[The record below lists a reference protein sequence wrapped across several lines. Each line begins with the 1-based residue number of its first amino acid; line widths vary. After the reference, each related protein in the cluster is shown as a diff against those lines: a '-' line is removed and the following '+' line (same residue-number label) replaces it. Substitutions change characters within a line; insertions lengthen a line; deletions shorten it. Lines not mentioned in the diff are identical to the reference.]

1 MEMLNRFQEDKVGK
15 SNSLFFLGLLLA
27 MLVVWG
33 CSEGK
38 DDTNGS
44 AEPAG
49 SGLDSRPNN
58 PTCLAA
64 DRPSTGVEIGL
75 SRVFAALQLRV
86 PVVMIEAPHRDGL
99 FYVVEQ
105 SGTVKVFE
113 SANPA
118 ASLKTFIDIGDRV
131 FYGGERGLLGM
142 AFHPRFPDDL
152 RVFLSYTGRGE
163 GSQLTSFI
171 SAFTASAN
179 GLALDGSSEE
189 VILSVPQPY
198 GNHNG
203 GQIVFGRDGY
213 LYIGLGDGGSGGDP
227 LDNAQNPQSL
237 LGKMLRIDIDGGTPY
252 AIPPTNPF
260 VNGGGRPEIYALGLR
275 NPWRW
280 SFDGA
285 TGELWAGDVGQ
296 NRWEEIDRIVLGGN
310 YGWNIKEG
318 FHCYK
323 IDPCEPGGLI
333 DPVVEYPH
341 SEGCSVTGGYVYRG
355 NSIPLLAGIYIYGD
369 YCNGNIRGIFYDDE
383 GNPYSRLLIASGLS
397 ISSFAER
404 NDGELYV
411 LRYDKGAVYKLV
423 SKSQGVSDGVPQKL
437 SETGCVN
444 PQNPRQICDCIIP
457 YDVNVSFWSDGA
469 IKGRFLAIP
478 DGEAIRVEEN
488 GHLELPIG
496 SVLMKQFMVGG
507 KLVETRLL
515 VRHQDGGWAGYSYEW
530 DEFQGEAT
538 LLAAG
543 KVKSVKGQ
551 DWIYPSR
558 AQCLQCH
565 TAVAGRTLGLE
576 IAQLNR
582 LLTYPS
588 TNRRANQLS
597 TLNHIGLLQPPLSES
612 PDNLPALPALD
623 DDSQPLDLR
632 ARAYLHVN
640 CSNCHRPGGSGRGNM
655 DLRYQVAEE
664 EMQICDVPPELGD
677 LGINGARLLAPQA
690 PQRSIILVRMQALD
704 FSRMPPIGS
713 NLLDDSGIAL
723 IREWILSIAN
733 CNR

>member
-1 MEMLNRFQEDKVGK
+1 MEMLNRP
-15 SNSLFFLGLLLA
+15 LFFLGLILA
-27 MLVVWG
+27 MLVLGG
-33 CSEGK
+33 CSKGK
-38 DDTNGS
+38 DDNGPPGL
-44 AEPAG
+44 AN
-49 SGLDSRPNN
+49 SGLDSRPYN

-64 DRPSTGVEIGL
+64 DRPATGVEVGL
-75 SRVFAALQLRV
+75 SRVFSALQLRV
-86 PVVMIEAPHRDGL
+86 PVAMIEAPFRNGL

-105 SGTVKVFE
+105 GGTVKVFE
-113 SANPA
+113 SADPA
-118 ASLKTFIDIGDRV
+118 GSVKTFIDIRDRV
-131 FYGGERGLLGM
+131 VYGGERGLLGM
-142 AFHPRFPDDL
+142 AFHPHFPDDL

-163 GSQLTSFI
+163 ANQLTSFI
-171 SAFTASAN
+171 SAFTASAD
-179 GLALDGSSEE
+179 GLALDGASEE
-189 VILSVPQPY
+189 VILSVAQPY

-203 GQIVFGRDGY
+203 GQIAFGRDGY
-213 LYIGLGDGGSGGDP
+213 LYIGLGDGGSRGDP
-227 LDNAQNPQSL
+227 LDHAQNPQSL
-237 LGKMLRIDIDGGTPY
+237 LGKMLRLDIDGGSPY

-280 SFDGA
+280 SFDRA
-285 TGELWAGDVGQ
+285 TGELWVGDVGQ
-296 NRWEEIDRIVLGGN
+296 NRWEEVDRIVLGGN

-323 IDPCEPGGLI
+323 FDPCDVGGLI
-333 DPVVEYPH
+333 DPVAEYPH

-355 NSIPLLAGIYIYGD
+355 NSIPLLAGIYLYGD
-369 YCNGNIRGIFYDDE
+369 YCNGNIWGIFYDDQ
-383 GNPYSRLLIASGLS
+383 GDAYSRLLVASGLS

-404 NDGELYV
+404 NNGELYV
-411 LRYDKGAVYKLV
+411 LRYDKGAIYKLV
-423 SKSQGVSDGVPQKL
+423 SKSQGVSGGIPQKL
-437 SETGCVN
+437 SETGCVY
-444 PQNPRQICDCIIP
+444 PQNPRQICDCMIP
-457 YDVNVSFWSDGA
+457 YDVNISFWSDGA

-478 DGEAIRVEEN
+478 DGETIGVEEN
-488 GHLELPIG
+488 GHLDLPIG
-496 SVLMKQFMVGG
+496 SVLLKQFMVRQ

-530 DEFQGEAT
+530 DEFQGDAT

-543 KVKSVKGQ
+543 KVKSVNGQ
-551 DWIYPSR
+551 EWIYPSR

-565 TAVAGRTLGLE
+565 TAAAGRTLGLE

-582 LLTYPS
+582 PLTYPS

-623 DDSQPLDLR
+623 DDSQPLELR
-632 ARAYLHVN
+632 ARAYLHAN

-655 DLRYQVAEE
+655 DLRYQVAAE

-677 LGINGARLLAPQA
+677 LGINGAQLLAPGA
-690 PQRSIILVRMQALD
+690 PGKSIILVRMQALD

-713 NLLDDSGIAL
+713 NLPDNSGIAL

-733 CNR
+733 CKIPNNQQPMKS